1 MKKLLIF
8 LLMLPLAAAAQSGNY
23 YYVKQFAEEGI
34 PAAQY
39 ICGAYLEN
47 GIQGAEKDAERAVL
61 FYSEAA
67 KQGYLEAYEALARC
81 YRNGVGVEKDIDK
94 MNYYLK
100 KYDEVNAAMGGFK
113 PEHCINTEDG
123 FEDGR
128 LEDYSTDCDYA
139 FEAEEAGKYA
149 KMEYYATRAAVRG
162 DIFAQFNL
170 GLWYEK
176 GDELPRDYAKAMFW
190 YEVASDGGDYDSCAQ
205 LGGLYY
211 DGRGT
216 KVDYVKAVYWYERAA
231 QLGDV
236 DCLLRL
242 EDIYRKGRPGVPR
255 NLERADYWRKEYE
268 KFQKAK
274 NALRFF

>member
-1 MKKLLIF
+1 MIF

-39 ICGAYLEN
+39 ICGVYLEN
-47 GIQGAEKDAERAVL
+47 GIQGVGKDVERALL
-61 FYSEAA
+61 FYSEEA
-67 KQGYLEAYEALARC
+67 KQGHLEALEALARC

-113 PEHCINTEDG
+113 PEHCINTEDE

-170 GLWYEK
+170 GL
-176 GDELPRDYAKAMFW
+176 
-190 YEVASDGGDYDSCAQ
+190 
-205 LGGLYY
+205 
-211 DGRGT
+211 
-216 KVDYVKAVYWYERAA
+216 WYERAA

>member
-113 PEHCINTEDG
+113 PEHCINTEDE

-176 GDELPRDYAKAMFW
+176 GDELPRDYAKAMFL
-190 YEVASDGGDYDSCAQ
+190 V
-205 LGGLYY
+205 
-211 DGRGT
+211 
-216 KVDYVKAVYWYERAA
+216 
-231 QLGDV
+231 
-236 DCLLRL
+236 
-242 EDIYRKGRPGVPR
+242 
-255 NLERADYWRKEYE
+255 
-268 KFQKAK
+268 
-274 NALRFF
+274 

>member
-1 MKKLLIF
+1 
-8 LLMLPLAAAAQSGNY
+8 
-23 YYVKQFAEEGI
+23 
-34 PAAQY
+34 
-39 ICGAYLEN
+39 
-47 GIQGAEKDAERAVL
+47 
-61 FYSEAA
+61 
-67 KQGYLEAYEALARC
+67 
-81 YRNGVGVEKDIDK
+81 

-190 YEVASDGGDYDSCAQ
+190 YEVAAMAAIMIRARNWADFIMTDGEPRWIMSRPCIGM
-205 LGGLYY
+205 
-211 DGRGT
+211 
-216 KVDYVKAVYWYERAA
+216 
-231 QLGDV
+231 
-236 DCLLRL
+236 
-242 EDIYRKGRPGVPR
+242 KGRR
-255 NLERADYWRKEYE
+255 SWAT
-268 KFQKAK
+268 
-274 NALRFF
+274 

>member
-113 PEHCINTEDG
+113 PEHCINTEDE

-128 LEDYSTDCDYA
+128 LEIILRIVIMHSRLRKPANTPRWNI
-139 FEAEEAGKYA
+139 
-149 KMEYYATRAAVRG
+149 MPR
-162 DIFAQFNL
+162 
-170 GLWYEK
+170 
-176 GDELPRDYAKAMFW
+176 EL
-190 YEVASDGGDYDSCAQ
+190 
-205 LGGLYY
+205 L
-211 DGRGT
+211 
-216 KVDYVKAVYWYERAA
+216 
-231 QLGDV
+231 
-236 DCLLRL
+236 
-242 EDIYRKGRPGVPR
+242 
-255 NLERADYWRKEYE
+255 
-268 KFQKAK
+268 
-274 NALRFF
+274 